1 MELRVLKRFTFT
13 EGDSAYQWEKL
24 RSAFTLAEWTEPDF
38 NNRALFSDY
47 YLKERL
53 TDPALTPAWCE
64 DVRLIGREV
73 FRHLT
78 GSPQGLG
85 GQPEDVIRRKFYEP
99 LFGSLGFQFKVNKSG
114 NSSLDEPDYLLFAPG
129 KPDKPIAAALTYVWN
144 RNLDDLDEQ
153 RDPRRP
159 PRSPARRW

>member
-13 EGDSAYQWEKL
+13 EGDSAFQWDKL

-53 TDPALTPAWCE
+53 TDPALTPAWAE

-73 FRHLT
+73 FRHLA
-78 GSPQGLG
+78 GARQDLSGK
-85 GQPEDVIRRKFYEP
+85 PEDVIRKKLYEP
-99 LFGSLGFQFKVNKSG
+99 LFGSLGFQVKVNKRETPAST
-114 NSSLDEPDYLLFAPG
+114 SRTTCFMRPASP
-129 KPDKPIAAALTYVWN
+129 TN
-144 RNLDDLDEQ
+144 RS
-153 RDPRRP
+153 RP
-159 PRSPARRW
+159 P